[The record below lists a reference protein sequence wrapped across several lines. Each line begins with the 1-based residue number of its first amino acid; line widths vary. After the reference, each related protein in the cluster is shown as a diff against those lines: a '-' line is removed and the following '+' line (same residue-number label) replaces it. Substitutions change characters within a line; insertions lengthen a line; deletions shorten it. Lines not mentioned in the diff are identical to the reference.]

1 MRHWGKARE
10 PPGGSESH
18 EPSGLRTQGDDIH
31 GGITMAKR
39 GRKKRDRKHSK
50 ANHGNRPNA

>member
-1 MRHWGKARE
+1 MRHWRK
-10 PPGGSESH
+10 SQT
-18 EPSGLRTQGDDIH
+18 LID